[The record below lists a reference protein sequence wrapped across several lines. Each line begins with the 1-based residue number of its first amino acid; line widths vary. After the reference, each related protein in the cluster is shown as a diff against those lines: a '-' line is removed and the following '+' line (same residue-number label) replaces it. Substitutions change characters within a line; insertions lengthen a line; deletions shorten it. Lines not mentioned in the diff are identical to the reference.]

1 MKKFKVIIKGPK
13 VIDVGYRPF
22 LAVNAMKIGI
32 KSLYAYN
39 VSEKGEMVIV
49 LVGDEE
55 RRAREYIDFIHS
67 NFAEHAEVTSV
78 EEMPF
83 EGEIMEASEFY
94 KSLQF
99 EQITKAVPYI
109 IDISKDQKKML
120 EKQDIMIE
128 KQDIMIEKQD
138 IMIEKQ
144 DIMIEKQ
151 DIMIEKQDIMI
162 GKQDTTIGILR
173 EVKKDTSAIREDI
186 SALRKDTSESL
197 YERYEELRREIAEIK
212 ATLSEIKAKVA

>member
-1 MKKFKVIIKGPK
+1 MRKFKVIIRGPK
-13 VIDVGYRPF
+13 VIDIGYRPF

-39 VSEKGEMVIV
+39 MSKDGEMVVV

-55 RRAREYIDFIHS
+55 ERAREYINFIRS
-67 NFAEHAEVTSV
+67 NFAEHSDVASV
-78 EEMPF
+78 EEMAF

-109 IDISKDQKKML
+109 IEISKDQKRML
-120 EKQDIMIE
+120 AKQDIMIE
-128 KQDIMIEKQD
+128 KQDVMIEKQD
-138 IMIEKQ
+138 AMIQSQETS
-144 DIMIEKQ
+144 
-151 DIMIEKQDIMI
+151 I
-162 GKQDTTIGILR
+162 GVLR
-173 EVKKDTSAIREDI
+173 KVKEDTSAIKEDI
-186 SALRKDTSESL
+186 SVLRKDTSESL
-197 YERYEELRREIAEIK
+197 YEKYEELCREIAEIK

>member
-1 MKKFKVIIKGPK
+1 MMRKFKVIIRGPK

-39 VSEKGEMVIV
+39 VSEKGEMVVV

-55 RRAREYIDFIHS
+55 ERAREYIDFIHS

-78 EEMPF
+78 EETAF
-83 EGEIMEASEFY
+83 EGEIMDASEFY

-109 IDISKDQKKML
+109 IEISKDQKKML
-120 EKQDIMIE
+120 EKQDL
-128 KQDIMIEKQD
+128 
-138 IMIEKQ
+138 
-144 DIMIEKQ
+144 
-151 DIMIEKQDIMI
+151 MI
-162 GKQDTTIGILR
+162 GKQETAIGVLR
-173 EVKKDTSAIREDI
+173 KVKEDTSAIKEDI
-186 SALRKDTSESL
+186 SVLRKDTSESL
-197 YERYEELRREIAEIK
+197 YEKYEELCREIAEIK

>member
-1 MKKFKVIIKGPK
+1 MMKKFKVIIKGPK

-151 DIMIEKQDIMI
+151 DIMI

>member
-1 MKKFKVIIKGPK
+1 MRKFKVIIRGPK

-39 VSEKGEMVIV
+39 VSENGEMVVV

-55 RRAREYIDFIHS
+55 KRAREYMDFIHS
-67 NFAEHAEVTSV
+67 NFADHAEVTSV
-78 EEMPF
+78 EEMAF

-109 IDISKDQKKML
+109 IEISKDQKKML
-120 EKQDIMIE
+120 EKQDL
-128 KQDIMIEKQD
+128 
-138 IMIEKQ
+138 
-144 DIMIEKQ
+144 
-151 DIMIEKQDIMI
+151 MI
-162 GKQDTTIGILR
+162 GKQDATVGVLR
-173 EVKKDTSAIREDI
+173 KVKEDTSAIKEDI
-186 SALRKDTSESL
+186 SVLRKDTSGTPRTLPVFARANMRGSPSGRTAPL
-197 YERYEELRREIAEIK
+197 TPWPRGTCRE
-212 ATLSEIKAKVA
+212 

>member
-1 MKKFKVIIKGPK
+1 MMKKFKVIIKGPK

-138 IMIEKQ
+138 IMI
-144 DIMIEKQ
+144 
-151 DIMIEKQDIMI
+151 

>member
-1 MKKFKVIIKGPK
+1 MMKKFKVIIKGPK

-144 DIMIEKQ
+144 DIMI
-151 DIMIEKQDIMI
+151 

>member
-138 IMIEKQ
+138 IMI
-144 DIMIEKQ
+144 
-151 DIMIEKQDIMI
+151 

>member
-151 DIMIEKQDIMI
+151 DIMI